1 MFYFRDAELARL
13 KKIYD
18 SPTKSAIAIYGR
30 PRTGKSALILESFRR
45 SKDVPSFYF
54 LCGSG
59 TYNAVLSQFV
69 FEFSSFLQI
78 DQTIL
83 PPFLNFRQAF
93 AFFIPRLQGKKLLL
107 AIDEFPSLSRKQE
120 DKETASE
127 FNEIIEK
134 EMRGSQLSL
143 ILCGSNVRFM
153 NYVVSNADSPLH
165 GRFQETILL
174 QPFTYQETAQIC
186 AHFLPFEQLAI
197 YGATGGVAEYV
208 FRFAS
213 YPSFRKA
220 VESLYLTPGGR
231 LYSEAIDLLNFE
243 FENASTYQSILSF
256 VGAQRKR
263 PADIAKAIGIEPN
276 AFYYFGNVLSSVGIL
291 SDYKTAFPEKQR
303 DTTFFIA
310 DPFFRFYYGFI
321 AQWRSKIAYL
331 DPSLVYQL
339 AFSDEKLH
347 AYLGHIYEEAVVK
360 GLLYQASLKGS
371 LPFVPEDVLPWVG
384 KIPNA
389 SGDWGE
395 TEIDLCLFDA
405 HHVIL
410 GECKAKKKKLSLA
423 IYNELL
429 EKSAYVHCG
438 KRDKAFLLASFSG
451 FEDEVLMLKKNGVF
465 LISGSDIL

>member
-153 NYVVSNADSPLH
+153 NYVVSNANSPLH

-220 VESLYLTPGGR
+220 VESLYLPPGG
-231 LYSEAIDLLNFE
+231 
-243 FENASTYQSILSF
+243 
-256 VGAQRKR
+256 
-263 PADIAKAIGIEPN
+263 
-276 AFYYFGNVLSSVGIL
+276 
-291 SDYKTAFPEKQR
+291 
-303 DTTFFIA
+303 
-310 DPFFRFYYGFI
+310 
-321 AQWRSKIAYL
+321 
-331 DPSLVYQL
+331 PSL
-339 AFSDEKLH
+339 
-347 AYLGHIYEEAVVK
+347 LGGH
-360 GLLYQASLKGS
+360 
-371 LPFVPEDVLPWVG
+371 
-384 KIPNA
+384 
-389 SGDWGE
+389 
-395 TEIDLCLFDA
+395 
-405 HHVIL
+405 
-410 GECKAKKKKLSLA
+410 
-423 IYNELL
+423 
-429 EKSAYVHCG
+429 
-438 KRDKAFLLASFSG
+438 RSFK
-451 FEDEVLMLKKNGVF
+451 F
-465 LISGSDIL
+465 